1 MLLKW
6 VLKNKN
12 GLEVLGND
20 YVRNETE
27 LNDLFESLKKSLTN
41 GKGNCL
47 ILKDVSDDEKEQ
59 NQASEYSL
67 NEIGM

>member
-12 GLEVLGND
+12 GLEILGND
-20 YVRNETE
+20 YVRNEIE
-27 LNDLFESLKKSLTN
+27 LNDLFESLKESLSN

-47 ILKDVSDDEKEQ
+47 ILKDVSDDKKEQ
-59 NQASEYSL
+59 EQASEYSL
-67 NEIGM
+67 NEIGV